1 LNKTRFRENLLS
13 WYDNNKRVLPW
24 RDDPSPYKVWIS
36 EIMLQQ
42 TKVSTVIP
50 YFNRFIER
58 IKSVNELAEIEEDT
72 LLKLWEG
79 LGYYSRARNLKKAAQ
94 EIVQKHNSVL
104 PNNEKELE
112 ELKGIGNYTSGAILS
127 IAFNKRY
134 TAVDG
139 NVLRVFARLNNI
151 KDDIKQKEIKASI
164 KEQVKS
170 LLPKNRVGDFNQALM
185 EIGAT
190 VCLPNGTPYCE
201 ICPLKEMCKAYK
213 KGTQK
218 EIPIK
223 RKKKQTPTKDITVL
237 LVKHRD
243 KYIIEKRPSTG
254 LLANMY
260 QFPIVEEHLDIKD
273 IELLHID
280 NIKEIKQLNNS
291 KHIFSHLKWNMKAYE
306 ITLQNRTNGLFASK
320 EEILNKYSIPTAFK
334 EYKKYIEGETI

>member
-1 LNKTRFRENLLS
+1 MLS

-151 KDDIKQKEIKASI
+151 KEDIKQKEIKASI

>member
-139 NVLRVFARLNNI
+139 NVLRLFARLNNI

-190 VCLPNGTPYCE
+190 VCLPNGAPYCE